1 MLHNPQPS
9 ANLGRLDDH
18 LLYSDSRVCTTLRS
32 VSKSGLA
39 RWPILII
46 GFFHESL
53 VAKPLYG
60 WKFLGDSRL
69 SPFQSSLSLLLF
81 PLFSQFSIM
90 QKDGKLLLLSLDS
103 IFVQVPRAT
112 ALPLVAALP
121 WSNELPSLFLAAK
134 VQLWLSYLGYKQGH
148 LHVQGKD

>member
-1 MLHNPQPS
+1 
-9 ANLGRLDDH
+9 
-18 LLYSDSRVCTTLRS
+18 
-32 VSKSGLA
+32 
-39 RWPILII
+39 
-46 GFFHESL
+46 
-53 VAKPLYG
+53 
-60 WKFLGDSRL
+60 
-69 SPFQSSLSLLLF
+69 
-81 PLFSQFSIM
+81 M

-112 ALPLVAALP
+112 ALPLVAALR